1 MKAPSKPNGPVILIN
16 MFTVEPEKQ
25 QALLDQL
32 TKFSETTVK
41 TFPGFI
47 SATFHASFDGT
58 RVTNVAQWES
68 REAFLAMIQS
78 PETKADMAVCRG
90 IATNIDYNLYAV
102 TGTFSASAEKE
113 KSIY

>member
-1 MKAPSKPNGPVILIN
+1 MKTPGKPNGPVTLIN

-25 QALLDQL
+25 QVLLDQL

-78 PETKADMAVCRG
+78 PEARADIDVCRE
-90 IATNIDYNLYAV
+90 IAISIDYNLYTVVGNFLAV
-102 TGTFSASAEKE
+102 VPQER
-113 KSIY
+113 